1 MTLEIYFNELKAF
14 VEKYPHAK
22 KFPVVTACDDEG
34 NCYSPVIYGPSIGE
48 YDENTELFDV
58 TKNPENYNAICLN

>member
-22 KFPVVTACDDEG
+22 KFPVITACDDEG
-34 NCYSPVIYGPSIGE
+34 NCYSPVIFGPSIGE
-48 YDENTELFDV
+48 YNESNLQFEMSG
-58 TKNPENYNAICLN
+58 NSENYNAICLN